1 LELPFRITGKPAT
14 WELTSLLSLVGR
26 SERCQFVVND
36 NNVSQYH
43 ACLVR
48 TPLGVWVIDLASRDG
63 VYVNDVRIRWAWL
76 AEGDQVRL
84 SQFPMVVRYE
94 TLPEGI
100 SREDVP
106 LSAGAMPVTRPNTS
120 IQIAANSFDTHRS
133 ALSLPTDGGATNLV
147 RQTSYSQLPE
157 RPSSPNLDGQEW
169 EPMFPAGPD
178 PTGIWQQQVQMMKGF
193 HNDMQMMFQMFV
205 AMHREHLGSVRNE
218 LNRVQELT
226 RELDRL
232 NAKLDRI
239 SESPASKATADSGAS
254 DVKSADSKL
263 RPEVKI
269 RAEGQSEKPTDR
281 TKSGRVRGQTGAIRS
296 PVPVAKGPESNRPA
310 TSPTTTTADT
320 YADLARRIAEI
331 QRERQGYWK
340 TILKV
345 VNR

>member
-1 LELPFRITGKPAT
+1 
-14 WELTSLLSLVGR
+14 
-26 SERCQFVVND
+26 
-36 NNVSQYH
+36 
-43 ACLVR
+43 
-48 TPLGVWVIDLASRDG
+48 
-63 VYVNDVRIRWAWL
+63 
-76 AEGDQVRL
+76 
-84 SQFPMVVRYE
+84 
-94 TLPEGI
+94 
-100 SREDVP
+100 
-106 LSAGAMPVTRPNTS
+106 
-120 IQIAANSFDTHRS
+120 
-133 ALSLPTDGGATNLV
+133 
-147 RQTSYSQLPE
+147 
-157 RPSSPNLDGQEW
+157 
-169 EPMFPAGPD
+169 
-178 PTGIWQQQVQMMKGF
+178 MMKGF